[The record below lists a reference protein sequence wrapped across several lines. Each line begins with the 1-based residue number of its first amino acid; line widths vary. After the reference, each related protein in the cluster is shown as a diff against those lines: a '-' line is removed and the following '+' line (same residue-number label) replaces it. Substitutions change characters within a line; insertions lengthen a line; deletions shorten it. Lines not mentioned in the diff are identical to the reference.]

1 MGLFLSFLLSF
12 GTLGALDVTGLS
24 INTET
29 IVSDGFT
36 ILAKF
41 MPLFL
46 LCGSIAIVYF
56 DHNCRIQTKSCS
68 TKKTPDDDPEKKTS
82 DADAAG
88 DRPSEDP

>member
-36 ILAKF
+36 ILTKF

-46 LCGSIAIVYF
+46 LCGSIAIVYLF
-56 DHNCRIQTKSCS
+56 
-68 TKKTPDDDPEKKTS
+68 
-82 DADAAG
+82 G
-88 DRPSEDP
+88 DFFVNIFRKLRR